1 MGGICP
7 LFFDGAVCQFSELPK
22 PDDRENLDKVY
33 TYLDALRTP
42 KKGVSFFIKS
52 ILTKLTRKQN
62 G

>member
-1 MGGICP
+1 MGGLCP

-22 PDDRENLDKVY
+22 PDDREGLERVY
-33 TYLDALRTP
+33 AYLDTLRNS

-52 ILTKLTRKQN
+52 IKSLFNKKN